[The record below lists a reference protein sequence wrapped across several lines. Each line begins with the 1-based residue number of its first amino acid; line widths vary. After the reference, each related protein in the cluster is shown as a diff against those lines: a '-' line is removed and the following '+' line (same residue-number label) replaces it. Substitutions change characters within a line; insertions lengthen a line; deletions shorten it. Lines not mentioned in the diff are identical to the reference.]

1 MAHPSGRSG
10 GSTASSTA
18 ALANSPQRCEAARRS
33 GAHNCERM
41 LFLYRPRQT
50 YMPYA
55 LPRARSQ
62 QGQYNQQLQQR
73 FDASLRVK
81 PSMKKRALP

>member
-1 MAHPSGRSG
+1 
-10 GSTASSTA
+10 
-18 ALANSPQRCEAARRS
+18 
-33 GAHNCERM
+33 M

-62 QGQYNQQLQQR
+62 QGQYNRQLQQK
-73 FDASLRVK
+73 FNSSLRVK
-81 PSMKKRALP
+81 PPAPKQ